1 MVHRLS
7 VVGGLVV
14 GLVGGLVVGLV
25 AGLILGVVGLALVP
39 DIGDVAGVAVV
50 DLVGDDLGPAV
61 GEGDAVLAVGGVPV
75 PVLVLAEV
83 GARVAVLNAVLEAV
97 RGGLIVGGL
106 VVGRLGLVVG
116 RLGLVVGGRGGVV
129 GGLVVL
135 MGSVVAEGNGREGS
149 ESDEDLKMR

>member
-1 MVHRLS
+1 M
-7 VVGGLVV
+7 VGGLVV
-14 GLVGGLVVGLV
+14 GLVT
-25 AGLILGVVGLALVP
+25 GLILGVVGLALVP
-39 DIGDVAGVAVV
+39 DIGDVAGVAIV

-83 GARVAVLNAVLEAV
+83 GARVAVLNAILEAV

-106 VVGRLGLVVG
+106 VVGRLGLVVS
-116 RLGLVVGGRGGVV
+116 GRGGVV
-129 GGLVVL
+129 GRLVML

-149 ESDEDLKMR
+149 ECDEDLKKR

>member
-1 MVHRLS
+1 MVGRG
-7 VVGGLVV
+7 VGGGRGRGVL
-14 GLVGGLVVGLV
+14 GSRLVGGLGSGVV
-25 AGLILGVVGLALVP
+25 LGVLGLTLVL
-39 DIGDVAGVAVV
+39 DISDVAGVAVSNI
-50 DLVGDDLGPAV
+50 VGDDLGPAV
-61 GEGDAVLAVGGVPV
+61 GKGNAVLAVGGVPV

-83 GARVAVLNAVLEAV
+83 GARVAVLNAILEAV